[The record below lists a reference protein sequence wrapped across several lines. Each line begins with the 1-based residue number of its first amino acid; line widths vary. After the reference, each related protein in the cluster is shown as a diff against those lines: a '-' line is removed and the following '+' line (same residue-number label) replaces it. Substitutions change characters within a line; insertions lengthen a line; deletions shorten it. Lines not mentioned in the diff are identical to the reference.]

1 MKLYNSIRYYT
12 KKFASYHIS
21 TYAASASFFIM
32 SAMLPLMMLI
42 FSVLSYTPFQVGQF
56 LEMFTDVI
64 PSSLQG
70 LVDVIVEDL
79 MTINIM
85 ALSLSAVAVFWTA
98 GKSMLGLVDGLNAI
112 AEVNDTRNFV
122 LKRIVCIGYMLVLI
136 LILLVSLVFR
146 VFGQW
151 IYAQLIPYFP
161 GLAKIFSILL
171 RLRGTAL
178 FLVITA
184 VLVLVYTVFPGKRM
198 RFYMQIP
205 GAAITALC
213 WGLFSRLFSLYVEYF
228 PSASALYGSL
238 GVFVIAMLWLYLSM
252 YILFLGAVINR
263 MYPPLFWKG
272 YVIYKYRR
280 GGKAFLTED
289 QITEEKKV

>member
-32 SAMLPLMMLI
+32 SSLLPLMMLI
-42 FSVLSYTPFQVGQF
+42 FSVLSYTPLQVGQ
-56 LEMFTDVI
+56 LIELVSGLI
-64 PSSLQG
+64 PASLQS
-70 LVDVIVEDL
+70 LFQLITEDL
-79 MTINIM
+79 MRVNVA
-85 ALSLSAVAVFWTA
+85 ALSLSAVAVLWTA

-122 LKRIVCIGYMLVLI
+122 FKRVVCITYMLVLI
-136 LILLVSLVFR
+136 LMLVISMLLS

-151 IYAQLIPYFP
+151 IHARLLNVLPKLAVIFALLLKQKGIMLLLIV
-161 GLAKIFSILL
+161 
-171 RLRGTAL
+171 T
-178 FLVITA
+178 V
-184 VLVLVYTVFPGKRM
+184 VLVLIYTVFPGKRM

-205 GAAITALC
+205 GAVFTALG
-213 WGLFSRLFSLYVEYF
+213 WSLSTRLFSLYVDYF

-238 GVFVIAMLWLYLSM
+238 GVFVVAMLWLYLSM
-252 YILFLGAVINR
+252 YIIFLGAVINR

-280 GGKAFLTED
+280 SGKEKTFLPWES
-289 QITEEKKV
+289 ENE